1 MGMRISLTRRN
12 AVVVIFLSFL
22 IVAAELA
29 AQAPPAPAAK
39 QENGM
44 TASLEFDGS
53 SDSSSTVYEL
63 DPSIGYAFSRHFAM
77 GLGVPVYFA
86 QSSATGKSSS
96 AYQLGDPSLG
106 LQFKF
111 PNPRLSYNTNL
122 TGVFPTANTKHGFST
137 GRVTY
142 DWGNH
147 LDHEFSV
154 LTPFVDAGVANSIM
168 DTRLYHRPYTT
179 LGYNAHFAAGAKKD
193 VWKFFTVGASAYDIL
208 PWGPQKLYSRV
219 PGLLS
224 GSNPLA
230 GKHGRVF
237 ETSETTSGG
246 ASLTR
251 DNGYSASL
259 DASPSPYLDLG
270 VGYTRSVRYALNTV
284 SFSVGVN
291 IGSLAKRSSQH

>member
-1 MGMRISLTRRN
+1 MRISISLTHRKT
-12 AVVVIFLSFL
+12 AVVLFASFL
-22 IVAAELA
+22 IVASELV
-29 AQAPPAPAAK
+29 AQAPPAAK
-39 QENGM
+39 QEKGV

-53 SDSSSTVYEL
+53 ADSSGAVYEL
-63 DPSIGYAFSRHFAM
+63 DSSVGYAFSNHFAI
-77 GLGVPVYFA
+77 GLGLPIYFA
-86 QSSATGKSSS
+86 QSSSSGQS
-96 AYQLGDPSLG
+96 NSVYQVGDPSLG

-111 PNPRLSYNTNL
+111 PSPRLSYNTNL

-142 DWGNH
+142 DWSNH
-147 LDHEFSV
+147 FDHASSF

-168 DTRLYHRPYTT
+168 DTRLHHRPYTT
-179 LGYNAHFAAGAKKD
+179 LGYNAHLGAGANKD
-193 VWKFFTVGASAYDIL
+193 VWKFFTASASAYDIL
-208 PWGPQKLYSRV
+208 PWGPQKIYSRV
-219 PGLLS
+219 AELQS
-224 GSNPLA
+224 GSNPSA

-237 ETSETTSGG
+237 ETSATTSGD

-259 DASPSPYLDLG
+259 DASPNRFLDLG

-291 IGSLAKRSSQH
+291 IGSLTRKSSQH

>member
-1 MGMRISLTRRN
+1 MVRMGISLTRRN
-12 AVVVIFLSFL
+12 TAVVLLVSLL
-22 IVAAELA
+22 IVVSELF
-29 AQAPPAPAAK
+29 AQVPPAAK
-39 QENGM
+39 QEAGM

-53 SDSSSTVYEL
+53 YDSSGAVYEL
-63 DPSIGYAFSRHFAM
+63 DSSIGYAFSGHFAM

-86 QSSATGKSSS
+86 QSSSSGQS
-96 AYQLGDPSLG
+96 NSVYQVGDPSLG

-111 PNPRLSYNTNL
+111 PNPQLTYNTNL

-142 DWGNH
+142 DWSNH
-147 LDHEFSV
+147 FDHAFSL

-179 LGYNAHFAAGAKKD
+179 LGYNAHFAAGANKD
-193 VWKFFTVGASAYDIL
+193 VWKFFTVSASAYDIL
-208 PWGPQKLYSRV
+208 PWGPQKIYSRV
-219 PGLLS
+219 AGLQS
-224 GSNPLA
+224 GNPLA

-237 ETSETTSGG
+237 ETSTVTSGG

-259 DASPSPYLDLG
+259 DASPTPVLDLG

-291 IGSLAKRSSQH
+291 VGALAKKTSQH

>member
-1 MGMRISLTRRN
+1 MGIRISFARRN
-12 AVVVIFLSFL
+12 TAVVLFLSFL
-22 IVAAELA
+22 IVAVELA
-29 AQAPPAPAAK
+29 AQTPTAVK

-53 SDSSSTVYEL
+53 SDSSGTIYEL
-63 DPSIGYAFSRHFAM
+63 DPSIGYAFSGHFAM

-86 QSSATGKSSS
+86 QSSATGKSNS
-96 AYQLGDPSLG
+96 AYQVGDPALG

-111 PNPRLSYNTNL
+111 PNPGLSYNTNL

-142 DWGNH
+142 DWSNH
-147 LDHEFSV
+147 FDHAFSF
-154 LTPFVDAGVANSIM
+154 LTPFVEAGVANSIM

-179 LGYNAHFAAGAKKD
+179 LGSNAHFAAGANKD
-193 VWKFFTVGASAYDIL
+193 VWKFFTVCASAYDIL
-208 PWGPQKLYSRV
+208 PWGTQKIYSRV
-219 PGLLS
+219 PGLQS

-230 GKHGRVF
+230 GRHGRVF
-237 ETSETTSGG
+237 ETSATTSGD

-270 VGYTRSVRYALNTV
+270 VGYTRSIHYALNTV

-291 IGSLAKRSSQH
+291 IGSLAKRNSQH